1 MESVNTKIDKNK
13 TKHNLSIRKCNYDAI
28 TDEKESPQRLQNKD
42 NMSRQISRSNTE
54 EFVWKSDQGKQ
65 EKNDNKWK
73 RRTISSVRLKGLTGK
88 KCIN

>member
-1 MESVNTKIDKNK
+1 MSV
-13 TKHNLSIRKCNYDAI
+13 
-28 TDEKESPQRLQNKD
+28 
-42 NMSRQISRSNTE
+42 QISRSNTE